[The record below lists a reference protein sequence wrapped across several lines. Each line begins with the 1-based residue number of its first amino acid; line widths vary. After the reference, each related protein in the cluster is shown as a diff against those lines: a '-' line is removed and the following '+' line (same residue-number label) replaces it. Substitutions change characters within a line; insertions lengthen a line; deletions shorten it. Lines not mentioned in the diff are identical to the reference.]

1 MFEERLLILL
11 LAATMCA
18 IAYGV
23 WRIYAVYRLRRLGA
37 VAIPE
42 PLAAIIGRGQAAL
55 LYFTTEQC
63 AQCRFQQSPILKQ
76 LTALVP
82 IPIHEVNAI
91 ARADLAS
98 HFGVMT
104 VPTTVILDRAGRP
117 VAINHGVAPLQ
128 RLREQ
133 AALIA

>member
-1 MFEERLLILL
+1 MVGERLLILL
-11 LAATMCA
+11 LAAALCA
-18 IAYGV
+18 IAYGA
-23 WRIYAVYRLRRLGA
+23 WRIYASHRLRRLGA
-37 VAIPE
+37 AVMPE
-42 PLAAIIGRGQAAL
+42 PLATVVGRGEAAL

-76 LTALVP
+76 LTALVS
-82 IPIHEVNAI
+82 IPIHEVNALDK
-91 ARADLAS
+91 ADLAS

-104 VPTTVILDRAGRP
+104 VPTTVLLDRAGRP

-133 AALIA
+133 AALLA

>member
-1 MFEERLLILL
+1 MIQERLLILL
-11 LAATMCA
+11 TAVFVCA
-18 IAYGV
+18 IACIL
-23 WRIYAVYRLRRLGA
+23 WRIYAARRLRHLSA
-37 VAIPE
+37 TAAPE
-42 PLAAIIGRGQAAL
+42 PLAALVGQGKATL

-76 LTALVP
+76 LAAFVP
-82 IPIHEVNAI
+82 IPVHEVNAI
-91 ARADLAS
+91 DKADLAS

-104 VPTTVILDRAGRP
+104 VPTTVLLDSAGRP

-133 AALIA
+133 AALVA